1 MAPGSF
7 EILDAERGG
16 KSLFTQ
22 SSRPLTRR
30 LISGVG
36 PHGRACGGSYSSDT
50 ICGMKVAISLPDPV
64 FAAAE
69 QLAKELRV
77 PRSQLYA
84 EAIAQYLDRRGSAA
98 ITAKLNNVYSEQQS
112 EVPAEFASAQLVVVR
127 NEAW

>member
-1 MAPGSF
+1 
-7 EILDAERGG
+7 
-16 KSLFTQ
+16 
-22 SSRPLTRR
+22 
-30 LISGVG
+30 
-36 PHGRACGGSYSSDT
+36 
-50 ICGMKVAISLPDPV
+50 MKVAISLPDPV

-84 EAIAQYLDRRGSAA
+84 EAIAQYLDRRGSTA

-112 EVPAEFASAQLVVVR
+112 EVPAEFAGAQLVVVR

>member
-1 MAPGSF
+1 
-7 EILDAERGG
+7 
-16 KSLFTQ
+16 
-22 SSRPLTRR
+22 
-30 LISGVG
+30 
-36 PHGRACGGSYSSDT
+36 
-50 ICGMKVAISLPDPV
+50 MKVAISLPDPV

-69 QLAKELRV
+69 QLAKELCV

-84 EAIAQYLDRRGSAA
+84 EAIAQYLDGRDSTA